1 MFVSNWKN
9 KRFLRFSSES
19 GVSLVELIVALSLLS
34 IAIAGVTSMLMMS
47 MRTQDKINAGFR
59 SQLDTRKVLYD
70 MELEVSESK
79 KSAANGQY
87 AIFQGDAITVPT
99 QQGNWVTYEYM
110 TPPGESSPTLMRIYS
125 ATRPATLP
133 KAPTTNDTKL
143 INVGSSEI
151 TTTMNRATPS
161 APIFTFYGADGARI
175 TAPVSNTKNVRS
187 IKLEF
192 SVTESKG
199 HDEGETNSSST
210 QINLRNY

>member
-1 MFVSNWKN
+1 MFISHWKN
-9 KRFLRFSSES
+9 KRILRFSSES

-59 SQLDTRKVLYD
+59 SQLDARKVIYD
-70 MELEVSESK
+70 MELQVSESK

-99 QQGNWVTYEYM
+99 QQGNWVTYEYA
-110 TPPGESSPTLMRIYS
+110 TPPGESTPTLVRIYS
-125 ATRPATLP
+125 ANRPSTLP
-133 KAPTTNDTKL
+133 VSPTSSDTKL
-143 INVGSSEI
+143 INVGTSEI
-151 TTTMNRATPS
+151 TTTMNRAS
-161 APIFTFYGADGARI
+161 SGAPIFTFYGSDGTRI
-175 TAPVSNTKNVRS
+175 TAPVSNTKLVRS
-187 IKLEF
+187 IKIEF

-199 HDEGETNSSST
+199 HEAGETNLSST